1 LSKEDFVAARTTR
14 VEARERI
21 IKSFMDSLDRI
32 IPPDESV
39 PLRGQTFL
47 DWEQQA
53 DAMRKA
59 VLPTLLQERAA
70 LDTAAAVQADGCG
83 QCPRCGSQRL
93 YLDRADQQPQKE
105 VISPHG
111 PVVIVKQS
119 CRCRD
124 CGRSF
129 SPSRA

>member
-1 LSKEDFVAARTTR
+1 MAARTTR
-14 VEARERI
+14 REARERI
-21 IKSFMDSLDRI
+21 IKSFMDSLDKI
-32 IPPDESV
+32 IPSEESV

-53 DAMRKA
+53 EAMRKA

-70 LDTAAAVQADGCG
+70 LDNGAEVSAGDCG
-83 QCPRCGSQRL
+83 RCPRCGSSRI
-93 YLDRADQQPQKE
+93 YLDRPEQTPQKE

-111 PVVIVKQS
+111 RVVIVKQH
-119 CRCRD
+119 CRCRE

-129 SPSRA
+129 SPSGS

>member
-1 LSKEDFVAARTTR
+1 
-14 VEARERI
+14 
-21 IKSFMDSLDRI
+21 MDSLDKI
-32 IPPDESV
+32 IPPDENM
-39 PLRGQTFL
+39 PLRGQTFG

-70 LDTAAAVQADGCG
+70 LDSGAEVAADGCG
-83 QCPRCGSQRL
+83 QCPRCGSTRI
-93 YLDRADQQPQKE
+93 YLDRPDQMPQKE

-111 PVVIVKQS
+111 KVVILKQH
-119 CRCRD
+119 CRCRE

-129 SPSRA
+129 SPSGS